1 MINPDYTLFVQ
12 FFQILVL
19 LIILKLFLF
28 KPILNHLAKRRSAI
42 TDLADQAEGK
52 KGEAESLSGAYAGK
66 LEEKRLPILAE
77 KEAQLKGAHAASM
90 KIIEEARKE
99 LAVELAKVR
108 ESVKT
113 EGRKTLDALIG
124 ESDRLA
130 LEIATKITGRS
141 A

>member
-1 MINPDYTLFVQ
+1 
-12 FFQILVL
+12 
-19 LIILKLFLF
+19 
-28 KPILNHLAKRRSAI
+28 
-42 TDLADQAEGK
+42 
-52 KGEAESLSGAYAGK
+52 
-66 LEEKRLPILAE
+66 
-77 KEAQLKGAHAASM
+77 M

-99 LAVELAKVR
+99 LAEELAKVR

>member
-1 MINPDYTLFVQ
+1 MP
-12 FFQILVL
+12 
-19 LIILKLFLF
+19 
-28 KPILNHLAKRRSAI
+28 
-42 TDLADQAEGK
+42 
-52 KGEAESLSGAYAGK
+52 
-66 LEEKRLPILAE
+66 
-77 KEAQLKGAHAASM
+77 
-90 KIIEEARKE
+90 RK
-99 LAVELAKVR
+99 LAKVK